1 MPLMTNE
8 NKIQILTPLL
18 GVQEERVTRYSGGHL
33 SKLIKSTP
41 GSRGR
46 GTGFGVT
53 GGRDADEDGIGG
65 TKTRREKG

>member
-1 MPLMTNE
+1 MN
-8 NKIQILTPLL
+8 LTSFIWGARRESTMGLEW
-18 GVQEERVTRYSGGHL
+18 QHQ

-46 GTGFGVT
+46 RAGFEVLS
-53 GGRDADEDGIGG
+53 GRVADEDGIGG